1 MATNPQEVTVVNV
14 TTTQQAKNILHDAK
28 QDFVSKEL
36 RDPIIQKL
44 NRNDTH
50 YDDNNYVL
58 DYFFYMR
65 NNHIHSFPSSA
76 FILNTPTR
84 KANDSSSAS
93 SRGLLLSC

>member
-65 NNHIHSFPSSA
+65 TILSFPSSA
-76 FILNTPTR
+76 FIPNTPTR